1 MKKATHQQKI
11 FEQSYKEIETYKI
24 KLINFVIRFLK
35 RYYQLLLI
43 NDLQINALLRQL
55 EKDFKKYGINTPI
68 CKSCLN
74 LARFLAKKL
83 KQDTQETDGIILAT
97 LLMKR
102 FEKLRVYQRFIS
114 LVNQEVRNKE
124 ASVKE
129 KIIRQLTSYGIENRE
144 HFALVSKHLDS
155 AIDHIDFQGKLYLLT
170 NDLQES
176 ELLLASKLGITRT
189 LASVMHDK
197 PYLITRPNCR
207 HYFITLSESD
217 IGSKSVDTL
226 LKENKM
232 ITKVGSRV
240 IKNLRNNTSIK
251 LNYYKELYKVRKIP
265 YLAKRIRKLKE
276 LVEK

>member
-1 MKKATHQQKI
+1 MKKATRQQKI
-11 FEQSYKEIETYKI
+11 FEQSYKEIENYKI
-24 KLINFVIRFLK
+24 KLLNFVIRFLK

-43 NDLQINALLRQL
+43 STLQINALLRQL

-68 CKSCLN
+68 CKNCLN
-74 LARFLAKKL
+74 LAHLLANKL

-102 FEKLRVYQRFIS
+102 FEKLKVYERFIK

-129 KIIRQLTSYGIENRE
+129 RIIKQFTSYGIENRE

-155 AIDHIDFQGKLYLLT
+155 AIDHLNYQGKLYLLT

-176 ELLLASKLGITRT
+176 ELLLASKLGINRT
-189 LASVMHDK
+189 LYSVTQDK

-265 YLAKRIRKLKE
+265 YLAKRIKKLKE

>member
-43 NDLQINALLRQL
+43 SDLQINALLRQL

-68 CKSCLN
+68 CKNCLN
-74 LARFLAKKL
+74 LARFLASKL
-83 KQDTQETDGIILAT
+83 KKETQETDGIILAT

-129 KIIRQLTSYGIENRE
+129 RVIRQLTSYGIENRE

-155 AIDHIDFQGKLYLLT
+155 AIDHIDFQGKIYLLT

-176 ELLLASKLGITRT
+176 ELLLANKLGINKT

-265 YLAKRIRKLKE
+265 YLASRIKKLKE

>member
-11 FEQSYKEIETYKI
+11 FEQSYKEIENYKI

-43 NDLQINALLRQL
+43 SDLQINALLRQL

-68 CKSCLN
+68 CKNCLN
-74 LARFLAKKL
+74 LARFLALKL
-83 KQDTQETDGIILAT
+83 KQDTKETDGIILAT

-129 KIIRQLTSYGIENRE
+129 RIIRQLTSYGIENRE

-176 ELLLASKLGITRT
+176 ELLLANKLGINKT
-189 LASVMHDK
+189 LSSVMHDK

-232 ITKVGSRV
+232 LTKVGSRV

-265 YLAKRIRKLKE
+265 YLAKRIKKLKE

>member
-68 CKSCLN
+68 CKNCLN
-74 LARFLAKKL
+74 LARFLASKL
-83 KQDTQETDGIILAT
+83 KQDAQETDGIILAT

-129 KIIRQLTSYGIENRE
+129 RVIRQLTSYGIENRE
-144 HFALVSKHLDS
+144 HFSLVSKHLDS

-176 ELLLASKLGITRT
+176 ELLLASKLGINKT

-265 YLAKRIRKLKE
+265 YLAKRIKKLKE

>member
-43 NDLQINALLRQL
+43 STLQINALLRQL

-68 CKSCLN
+68 CKKCLN
-74 LARFLAKKL
+74 LARFLALKL
-83 KQDTQETDGIILAT
+83 KQDTKELDGIILAT

-129 KIIRQLTSYGIENRE
+129 RVIRQLTSYGIENRE

-155 AIDHIDFQGKLYLLT
+155 AIDHIDFQGKIYLLT

-176 ELLLASKLGITRT
+176 ELLLANKLGINKT

-217 IGSKSVDTL
+217 IGNKSVDTL

-251 LNYYKELYKVRKIP
+251 LNYYKELYKVRRVP
-265 YLAKRIRKLKE
+265 YLAKRIKKLKE

>member
-1 MKKATHQQKI
+1 MKKAIHQQKI

-43 NDLQINALLRQL
+43 STLQINALLRQL

-68 CKSCLN
+68 YKNCLN
-74 LARFLAKKL
+74 LARFLVNKL
-83 KQDTQETDGIILAT
+83 KKETQETDGIILAT

-129 KIIRQLTSYGIENRE
+129 RVIRQLTSYGIENRE

-155 AIDHIDFQGKLYLLT
+155 AIDHLDFQGKIYLLT

-176 ELLLASKLGITRT
+176 ELLLARKLGINKT
-189 LASVMHDK
+189 LTSVMHDK

-217 IGSKSVDTL
+217 IGNKSVDTL

-251 LNYYKELYKVRKIP
+251 LNYYKELYKVRKTP
-265 YLAKRIRKLKE
+265 YLAKRIKKLKE

>member
-68 CKSCLN
+68 CKKCLN
-74 LARFLAKKL
+74 LARFLVNKL
-83 KQDTQETDGIILAT
+83 RQDTKETDGIILAT

-129 KIIRQLTSYGIENRE
+129 KVIRQLTSYGIENRE

-176 ELLLASKLGITRT
+176 ELLLARKLGITRT

-217 IGSKSVDTL
+217 IGLKSVDTL

-251 LNYYKELYKVRKIP
+251 LNYYKELYKVRRVP
-265 YLAKRIRKLKE
+265 YLASRIKKLKE

>member
-43 NDLQINALLRQL
+43 DDLQINALLRQL

-124 ASVKE
+124 ANVKE
-129 KIIRQLTSYGIENRE
+129 RVIRQLTSYGIENRE

-176 ELLLASKLGITRT
+176 ELLLANKLGINKT

-251 LNYYKELYKVRKIP
+251 LNYYKELYKVRRIP
-265 YLAKRIRKLKE
+265 YLAKRIKKLKE

>member
-1 MKKATHQQKI
+1 MKKATRQQKI

-43 NDLQINALLRQL
+43 SDLQINALLRQL

-68 CKSCLN
+68 YKNCLN
-74 LARFLAKKL
+74 LARFFASKL
-83 KQDTQETDGIILAT
+83 KQDTKETDGIILAT

-102 FEKLRVYQRFIS
+102 FEKLRVYQRFIH
-114 LVNQEVRNKE
+114 LVNQEVRSKE

-129 KIIRQLTSYGIENRE
+129 KVIRQLTSYGIENRE

-155 AIDHIDFQGKLYLLT
+155 AIDHLNYQGKLYLLT

-176 ELLLASKLGITRT
+176 ELLLANKLGINKT

-226 LKENKM
+226 LKENNM

-251 LNYYKELYKVRKIP
+251 LNYYKELYKVKKIP
-265 YLAKRIRKLKE
+265 YLAKRIKKLKE

>member
-11 FEQSYKEIETYKI
+11 FEQSYKEIENYKI
-24 KLINFVIRFLK
+24 KLLNFVIRFLK

-68 CKSCLN
+68 YKNCLN
-74 LARFLAKKL
+74 LARFLATKL

-102 FEKLRVYQRFIS
+102 FEKLKVYERFIH

-155 AIDHIDFQGKLYLLT
+155 AIDHLNYQGKLYLLT

-176 ELLLASKLGITRT
+176 ELLLANKLGVNKT

-251 LNYYKELYKVRKIP
+251 LNYYKELYKVKKIP
-265 YLAKRIRKLKE
+265 YLAKRIKKLKE

>member
-83 KQDTQETDGIILAT
+83 KQDIQETDGIILAT

-251 LNYYKELYKVRKIP
+251 LNYYKELYKVRRIP
-265 YLAKRIRKLKE
+265 YLAKRIKKLKE

>member
-43 NDLQINALLRQL
+43 NDLQINVLLRQL

-129 KIIRQLTSYGIENRE
+129 RIIRQLTSYGIENRE

-155 AIDHIDFQGKLYLLT
+155 AIDHRDFQGKLYLLT

-176 ELLLASKLGITRT
+176 ELLLASKLGINKT

-251 LNYYKELYKVRKIP
+251 LNYYKELYKVRRIP
-265 YLAKRIRKLKE
+265 YLAKRIKKLKE

>member
-129 KIIRQLTSYGIENRE
+129 RIIRQLTSYGIENRE

-155 AIDHIDFQGKLYLLT
+155 AIDHIGFQGKLYLLT

-176 ELLLASKLGITRT
+176 ELLLASKLGINKT

-265 YLAKRIRKLKE
+265 YLAKRIKKLKE

>member
-43 NDLQINALLRQL
+43 TDLQINALLRQL

-68 CKSCLN
+68 CKNCLN
-74 LARFLAKKL
+74 LARFLASKL
-83 KQDTQETDGIILAT
+83 KNDTQETDGIILAT

-129 KIIRQLTSYGIENRE
+129 KVIRQLTSYGIENRE

-155 AIDHIDFQGKLYLLT
+155 AIDHIDFQGKIYLLT

-176 ELLLASKLGITRT
+176 ELLLANKLGITRT
-189 LASVMHDK
+189 LASIMHDK

-251 LNYYKELYKVRKIP
+251 LNYYKELYKVKKIP
-265 YLAKRIRKLKE
+265 YLASRIKKLKE

>member
-74 LARFLAKKL
+74 LARFLASKL

-251 LNYYKELYKVRKIP
+251 LNYYKELYKVKKIP
-265 YLAKRIRKLKE
+265 YLAKRIKKLKE

>member
-11 FEQSYKEIETYKI
+11 FEQSYKEIENYKI

-68 CKSCLN
+68 CKNCLN
-74 LARFLAKKL
+74 LARFLASKL
-83 KQDTQETDGIILAT
+83 KQDTKETDGIILAT

-102 FEKLRVYQRFIS
+102 FEKLRVYQRFIH

-129 KIIRQLTSYGIENRE
+129 KVIRQFTSYGIENRE

-155 AIDHIDFQGKLYLLT
+155 AIDHVDFQGKIYLLT

-176 ELLLASKLGITRT
+176 ELLLARRLGIEKT
-189 LASVMHDK
+189 LNSVTHDK

-232 ITKVGSRV
+232 ITKVGSRI

-265 YLAKRIRKLKE
+265 YLAKRIKKLKE

>member
-68 CKSCLN
+68 CKNCLN
-74 LARFLAKKL
+74 LARFLASKL
-83 KQDTQETDGIILAT
+83 KKETQETDGIILAT

-129 KIIRQLTSYGIENRE
+129 KVIKQLTSYGIENRE

-155 AIDHIDFQGKLYLLT
+155 AIDHLNYQGKLYLLT

-176 ELLLASKLGITRT
+176 ELLLANKLGINKT
-189 LASVMHDK
+189 LTSVMHDK

-232 ITKVGSRV
+232 ITKVGSSV

-251 LNYYKELYKVRKIP
+251 LNYYKELYKVRKTP
-265 YLAKRIRKLKE
+265 YLASRIKKLKE

>member
-11 FEQSYKEIETYKI
+11 FEQSYKEIENYKI
-24 KLINFVIRFLK
+24 KLLNFVIRFLK

-43 NDLQINALLRQL
+43 STLQINALLRQL

-68 CKSCLN
+68 YKNCLN
-74 LARFLAKKL
+74 LARFLASKL
-83 KQDTQETDGIILAT
+83 KQDTKETDGIILAT

-102 FEKLRVYQRFIS
+102 FEKLRVYHRFIS

-124 ASVKE
+124 TSVKE
-129 KIIRQLTSYGIENRE
+129 RVIRQLTSYGIENRE

-155 AIDHIDFQGKLYLLT
+155 AIDHIDFQGKIYLLT

-176 ELLLASKLGITRT
+176 ELLLANKLGITRT

-251 LNYYKELYKVRKIP
+251 LNYYKELYKVRKTP
-265 YLAKRIRKLKE
+265 YLAGRIKKLKE

>member
-68 CKSCLN
+68 CKNCLN

-129 KIIRQLTSYGIENRE
+129 RVIRQLTSYGIENRE

-251 LNYYKELYKVRKIP
+251 LNYYKELYKVRRIP
-265 YLAKRIRKLKE
+265 YLAKRIKKLKE

>member
-11 FEQSYKEIETYKI
+11 FEQSYKEIENYKI

-129 KIIRQLTSYGIENRE
+129 RVIRQLTSYGIENRE

-251 LNYYKELYKVRKIP
+251 LNYYKELYKVRRIP
-265 YLAKRIRKLKE
+265 YLAKRIKKLKE

>member
-1 MKKATHQQKI
+1 MKKATRQQKI
-11 FEQSYKEIETYKI
+11 FEQSYKEIENYKI
-24 KLINFVIRFLK
+24 KLLNFVIRFLK

-43 NDLQINALLRQL
+43 STLQINALLRQL

-68 CKSCLN
+68 YKNCLN
-74 LARFLAKKL
+74 LAHLLANKL

-102 FEKLRVYQRFIS
+102 FEKLKVYERFIK

-129 KIIRQLTSYGIENRE
+129 RIIKQFTSYGIENRE

-155 AIDHIDFQGKLYLLT
+155 AIDHEDYQGKLYLLT

-176 ELLLASKLGITRT
+176 ELLLARRLGIDRT

-240 IKNLRNNTSIK
+240 IKNLWNNTSIK

-265 YLAKRIRKLKE
+265 YLAKRIKKLKE

>member
-43 NDLQINALLRQL
+43 SDLQINALLRQL

-68 CKSCLN
+68 CKNCLN

-129 KIIRQLTSYGIENRE
+129 RVIRQLTSYGIENRE

-176 ELLLASKLGITRT
+176 ELLLASKLGINKT

-251 LNYYKELYKVRKIP
+251 LNYYKELYKVRRIP
-265 YLAKRIRKLKE
+265 YLAKRIKKLKE

>member
-43 NDLQINALLRQL
+43 SDLQINALLRQL

-68 CKSCLN
+68 CKKCLN
-74 LARFLAKKL
+74 LARFLASKL
-83 KQDTQETDGIILAT
+83 KHDTQETDGIILAT

-129 KIIRQLTSYGIENRE
+129 KVIRQLTSYGIKNRE

-155 AIDHIDFQGKLYLLT
+155 AIDHIEFQGKIYLLT

-176 ELLLASKLGITRT
+176 ELLLARKIGITRT

-251 LNYYKELYKVRKIP
+251 LNYYKELYKVRRVP
-265 YLAKRIRKLKE
+265 YLASRIKKLKE

>member
-43 NDLQINALLRQL
+43 TDLQINALLRQL

-68 CKSCLN
+68 CKKCLN
-74 LARFLAKKL
+74 LAHFLASKL
-83 KQDTQETDGIILAT
+83 KHDTQETDGIILAT

-129 KIIRQLTSYGIENRE
+129 KVIRQLTSYGIENRE

-155 AIDHIDFQGKLYLLT
+155 AIDHIDFQGKIYLLT

-176 ELLLASKLGITRT
+176 ELLLAKKIGINKT

-217 IGSKSVDTL
+217 IGNKSVDTL

-251 LNYYKELYKVRKIP
+251 LNYYKELYKVRRVP
-265 YLAKRIRKLKE
+265 YLASRIKKLKE

>member
-43 NDLQINALLRQL
+43 SDLQINALLRQL

-68 CKSCLN
+68 CKKCLN
-74 LARFLAKKL
+74 LARFLANKL
-83 KQDTQETDGIILAT
+83 KQDTKETDGIILAT

-129 KIIRQLTSYGIENRE
+129 RVIRQLTSYGIENRE

-155 AIDHIDFQGKLYLLT
+155 AIDHINYQGKIYLLT

-176 ELLLASKLGITRT
+176 ELLLANKLGINTT
-189 LASVMHDK
+189 LTSVMHDK

-217 IGSKSVDTL
+217 IGNKSVDTL

-265 YLAKRIRKLKE
+265 YLASRIKKLKE

>member
-43 NDLQINALLRQL
+43 SDLQINELLRQL

-68 CKSCLN
+68 CKNCLN
-74 LARFLAKKL
+74 LARFLASKL
-83 KQDTQETDGIILAT
+83 KQVTQETDGIILAT
-97 LLMKR
+97 LLIKR

-129 KIIRQLTSYGIENRE
+129 KVIRQLTSYGIENRE

-232 ITKVGSRV
+232 LTKVGSRV

-251 LNYYKELYKVRKIP
+251 LNYYKELYKVKKIP
-265 YLAKRIRKLKE
+265 YLASRIKKLKE

>member
-43 NDLQINALLRQL
+43 DDLQINALLRQL

-68 CKSCLN
+68 CKKCLN
-74 LARFLAKKL
+74 LARFLASKL

-129 KIIRQLTSYGIENRE
+129 KVIRQLTSYGIENRE

-155 AIDHIDFQGKLYLLT
+155 AIDHLDFQGKLYLLT

-176 ELLLASKLGITRT
+176 ELLLANKLGINKT
-189 LASVMHDK
+189 LYSVTQDK

-217 IGSKSVDTL
+217 IENKSVDTL

-232 ITKVGSRV
+232 ITKIGSRV

-251 LNYYKELYKVRKIP
+251 LNYYKELYKVKKTP
-265 YLAKRIRKLKE
+265 YLASRIKKLKE

>member
-43 NDLQINALLRQL
+43 STLQINALLRQL

-68 CKSCLN
+68 CKKCLN
-74 LARFLAKKL
+74 LARFLVNKL
-83 KQDTQETDGIILAT
+83 KQDTKETDGIILAT

-129 KIIRQLTSYGIENRE
+129 RVIRQLTSYGIENRE

-155 AIDHIDFQGKLYLLT
+155 AIDHLDFQGKLYLLT

-176 ELLLASKLGITRT
+176 ELLLASKLGINKT
-189 LASVMHDK
+189 LTSVMHDK

-251 LNYYKELYKVRKIP
+251 LNYYKELYKVRRVP
-265 YLAKRIRKLKE
+265 YIASRIKKLKE

>member
-43 NDLQINALLRQL
+43 SDLQINALLRQL

-129 KIIRQLTSYGIENRE
+129 RVIRQLTSYGIENRE

-176 ELLLASKLGITRT
+176 ELLLANKLGINKT

-251 LNYYKELYKVRKIP
+251 LNYYKELYKVKKIP
-265 YLAKRIRKLKE
+265 YLAKRIKKLKE

>member
-74 LARFLAKKL
+74 LARFLASKL
-83 KQDTQETDGIILAT
+83 KQDAQETDGIILAT

-129 KIIRQLTSYGIENRE
+129 RVIRQLTSYGIENRE

-251 LNYYKELYKVRKIP
+251 LNYYKELYKVKKIP
-265 YLAKRIRKLKE
+265 YLAKRIKKLKE

>member
-43 NDLQINALLRQL
+43 SDLQINALLRQL

-129 KIIRQLTSYGIENRE
+129 RIIRQLTSYGIENRE

-251 LNYYKELYKVRKIP
+251 LNYYKELYKVRRIP
-265 YLAKRIRKLKE
+265 YLAKRIKKLKE

>member
-1 MKKATHQQKI
+1 MKKATRQQKI

-43 NDLQINALLRQL
+43 SDLQINALLRQL

-68 CKSCLN
+68 CKKCLN
-74 LARFLAKKL
+74 LARFLASKL
-83 KQDTQETDGIILAT
+83 KQDTKGTDGIILAT

-102 FEKLRVYQRFIS
+102 FEKLRVYQRAIS

-124 ASVKE
+124 ASVKDS
-129 KIIRQLTSYGIENRE
+129 IIKRLTSYGIENRE
-144 HFALVSKHLDS
+144 HFALVSKHFDS
-155 AIDHIDFQGKLYLLT
+155 AVDHADYQGKIYLLT

-176 ELLLASKLGITRT
+176 ELLLANKLGITRT

-251 LNYYKELYKVRKIP
+251 LNYYKELYKVRRVP
-265 YLAKRIRKLKE
+265 YLASRIKKLKE

>member
-1 MKKATHQQKI
+1 MKKATRQQKI

-43 NDLQINALLRQL
+43 SDLQINALLRQL

-68 CKSCLN
+68 CKKCLN
-74 LARFLAKKL
+74 LARFLVNKL
-83 KQDTQETDGIILAT
+83 KQDTKETDGIILAT

-155 AIDHIDFQGKLYLLT
+155 AIDHIDYQGKIYLLT

-176 ELLLASKLGITRT
+176 ELLLANKLGINKT
-189 LASVMHDK
+189 LTSVMHDK

-251 LNYYKELYKVRKIP
+251 LNYYKELYKVRKTP
-265 YLAKRIRKLKE
+265 YLAKRIKNLKE

>member
-43 NDLQINALLRQL
+43 TDLQINALLRQL

-68 CKSCLN
+68 CKKCLN
-74 LARFLAKKL
+74 LARFLASKL

-97 LLMKR
+97 LLIKR

-129 KIIRQLTSYGIENRE
+129 RVIRQLTSYGIENRE

-155 AIDHIDFQGKLYLLT
+155 AIDHIDFQGKIYLLT

-176 ELLLASKLGITRT
+176 ELLLASKLGINKT
-189 LASVMHDK
+189 LSSVMHDK

-226 LKENKM
+226 LKENNM

-251 LNYYKELYKVRKIP
+251 LNYYKELYKVRRVP
-265 YLAKRIRKLKE
+265 YLASRIKKLKE

>member
-129 KIIRQLTSYGIENRE
+129 RIIRQLTSYGIENRE

-155 AIDHIDFQGKLYLLT
+155 AIDHRDFQGKLYLLT

-176 ELLLASKLGITRT
+176 ELLLASKLGINKT

-251 LNYYKELYKVRKIP
+251 LNYYKELYKVRRIP
-265 YLAKRIRKLKE
+265 YLAKRIKKLKE

>member
-43 NDLQINALLRQL
+43 TDLQINALLRQL

-68 CKSCLN
+68 YKSCLN
-74 LARFLAKKL
+74 LARFLALKL
-83 KQDTQETDGIILAT
+83 KQDTKETDGIILAT

-129 KIIRQLTSYGIENRE
+129 RVIRQLTSYGIENRE

-176 ELLLASKLGITRT
+176 ELLLANKLGINKT
-189 LASVMHDK
+189 LTSVMHDK

-217 IGSKSVDTL
+217 IGNKSVDTL

-251 LNYYKELYKVRKIP
+251 LNYYKELYKVRRIP
-265 YLAKRIRKLKE
+265 YLASRIKKLKE

>member
-1 MKKATHQQKI
+1 MKKATRQQKI

-43 NDLQINALLRQL
+43 DDLQINALLRQL

-68 CKSCLN
+68 CKKCLN
-74 LARFLAKKL
+74 LARFLASKL
-83 KQDTQETDGIILAT
+83 KKDTKETDGIILAT

-114 LVNQEVRNKE
+114 LVNQEARNKE

-129 KIIRQLTSYGIENRE
+129 KVIRQLTSYGIENRE

-155 AIDHIDFQGKLYLLT
+155 AIDHIDFQGKIYLLT

-176 ELLLASKLGITRT
+176 ELLLANKLGITRT
-189 LASVMHDK
+189 LTSVMHDK

-251 LNYYKELYKVRKIP
+251 LNYYKELYKVRRVP
-265 YLAKRIRKLKE
+265 YLASRIKKLKE

>member
-43 NDLQINALLRQL
+43 SDLQINALLRQL

-251 LNYYKELYKVRKIP
+251 LNYYKELYKVRRIP
-265 YLAKRIRKLKE
+265 YLAKRIKKLKE

>member
-1 MKKATHQQKI
+1 MKKATRQQKI

-68 CKSCLN
+68 CKKCLN
-74 LARFLAKKL
+74 LARFFASKL
-83 KQDTQETDGIILAT
+83 KQDTKETDGIILAT

-102 FEKLRVYQRFIS
+102 FEKLKLYQKAIS

-124 ASVKE
+124 ANVKE

-155 AIDHIDFQGKLYLLT
+155 AIDHLNYQGKLYLLT

-176 ELLLASKLGITRT
+176 ELLLANRLGINKT

-217 IGSKSVDTL
+217 IGNKSVDTL
-226 LKENKM
+226 LKENNM

-251 LNYYKELYKVRKIP
+251 LNYYKELYKVKKIP
-265 YLAKRIRKLKE
+265 YLAKRIKKLKE

>member
-1 MKKATHQQKI
+1 MKKATRQQKI
-11 FEQSYKEIETYKI
+11 FEQSYKEIENYKI

-68 CKSCLN
+68 CKKCLN
-74 LARFLAKKL
+74 LARFFASKL
-83 KQDTQETDGIILAT
+83 KQDTKETDGIILAT

-102 FEKLRVYQRFIS
+102 FEKLRLYQKAIS

-129 KIIRQLTSYGIENRE
+129 SIIKRLTSYGIENRE
-144 HFALVSKHLDS
+144 NFALVSKHLDS
-155 AIDHIDFQGKLYLLT
+155 AIDHLDFQGKLYLLT

-176 ELLLASKLGITRT
+176 ELLLANKLGINKT
-189 LASVMHDK
+189 LSSVMQGK

-217 IGSKSVDTL
+217 IGYKSVDTL
-226 LKENKM
+226 LIENKM

-251 LNYYKELYKVRKIP
+251 LNYYKELYKVRKTP
-265 YLAKRIRKLKE
+265 YLAKRIKKLKE